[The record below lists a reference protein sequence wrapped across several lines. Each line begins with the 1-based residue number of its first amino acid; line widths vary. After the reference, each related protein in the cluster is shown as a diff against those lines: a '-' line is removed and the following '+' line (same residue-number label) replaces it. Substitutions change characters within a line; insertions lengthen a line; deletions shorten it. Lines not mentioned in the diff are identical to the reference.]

1 VTQPDRFGAGRGIGG
16 HEGDDGMTNRVRVG
30 AVAALALA
38 LAVAGCGPGAT
49 PTPAPV
55 LDGTAWRVAEID
67 GAAVVGGRPP
77 ELRFT
82 AGRIRADGGCNTF
95 SGSFTLEGDR
105 IDFGGISSTLRLCEG
120 PLGETETN
128 FLRALIGSTSV
139 SFDEQGDLLL
149 LSGETV
155 TVHFVRS

>member
-1 VTQPDRFGAGRGIGG
+1 
-16 HEGDDGMTNRVRVG
+16 MTNRVGVG

-38 LAVAGCGPGAT
+38 VTLAGCGPGPT
-49 PTPAPV
+49 PTPAPA
-55 LDGTAWRVAEID
+55 LEGTAWRVAEIG
-67 GAAVVGGRPP
+67 GAAVPGGNPP

-82 AGRIRADGGCNTF
+82 GGRIRADGGCNTF

-105 IDFGGISSTLRLCEG
+105 IDFGDMSSTLRLCEG
-120 PLGETETN
+120 PLGEIETS

-139 SFDEQGDLLL
+139 SYDEEGDLLL

-155 TVHFVRS
+155 SVHFVRS